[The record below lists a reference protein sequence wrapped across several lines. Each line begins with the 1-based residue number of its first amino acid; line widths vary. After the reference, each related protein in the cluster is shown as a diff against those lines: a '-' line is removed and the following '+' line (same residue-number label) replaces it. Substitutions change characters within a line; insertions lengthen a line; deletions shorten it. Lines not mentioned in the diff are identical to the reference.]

1 MSGTIDIR
9 TDLCIL
15 EGISVA
21 TLIDIDHIVIGNG
34 KYHLR
39 DERLCFL
46 SYTKNVTK
54 LSLFDIKDDEMRMTI
69 PCNNLSSVRISGL
82 SSSVVT
88 DSMGS
93 YLLFDQK

>member
-15 EGISVA
+15 EGISVT
-21 TLIDIDHIVIGNG
+21 TLMDIDHIVIGNG
-34 KYHLR
+34 KYHLQ
-39 DERLCFL
+39 EGKLCFI

-82 SSSVVT
+82 YVTVVT